1 MAQQR
6 GNDTTN
12 IILILMAAGAVFV
25 VIMMLVFI
33 GAILINQTPGQSGGS
48 DVEPYNLRARPI
60 PKNEK
65 LGDLLP
71 TQLGKFK
78 RTALKGSI
86 QDFSATY
93 VSDTG
98 KVEIS
103 GAQSVSMRA
112 AQVTVADLANAA
124 GRQGGSQRL
133 NSDPSYFLALPEKA
147 EPRLLWSHS
156 QWIFDVKASSKAAL
170 DEFMTAFKY

>member
-6 GNDTTN
+6 GSDTTN
-12 IILILMAAGAVFV
+12 IILILMAVGAVFV
-25 VIMMLVFI
+25 VITMLVFI

-48 DVEPYNLRARPI
+48 DAEPYNLRVRPI

-71 TQLGKFK
+71 AQLGKFK
-78 RTALKGSI
+78 RTALRGSV

-103 GAQSVSMRA
+103 GGQTVSMRA
-112 AQVTVADLANAA
+112 AQVSVADLAKAA

-133 NSDPSYFLALPEKA
+133 NSDPSYYLALPEKA
-147 EPRLLWSHS
+147 EARLLWSHS
-156 QWIFDVKASSKAAL
+156 QWIFDVKAPTKAVL
-170 DEFMTAFKY
+170 DEFMAAFKY

>member
-25 VIMMLVFI
+25 VITMIIFI
-33 GAILINQTPGQSGGS
+33 GAILINQTPSPSRGN
-48 DVEPYNLRARPI
+48 DAEPYNLGARPI

-65 LGDLLP
+65 VGDILP
-71 TQLGKFK
+71 AQLGKFK
-78 RTALKGSI
+78 RTALKGTI

-93 VSDTG
+93 ASETG
-98 KVEIS
+98 KIEIS
-103 GAQSVSMRA
+103 GSQTVSMRA

-133 NSDPSYFLALPEKA
+133 NSDPSYYLALPEKA
-147 EPRLLWSHS
+147 DVRLVWSHS
-156 QWIFDVKASSKAAL
+156 QWVFDVKASSKAAL